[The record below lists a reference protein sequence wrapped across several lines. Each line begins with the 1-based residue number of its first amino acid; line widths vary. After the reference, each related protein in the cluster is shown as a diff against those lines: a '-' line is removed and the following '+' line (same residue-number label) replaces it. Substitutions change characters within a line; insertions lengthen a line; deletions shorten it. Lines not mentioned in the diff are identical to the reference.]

1 MRCKACGK
9 EVESVVSFSAPGE
22 PSTPEICLRCFR
34 RAGINIVA
42 SAKKMAANAKARA
55 AKGGG

>member
-1 MRCKACGK
+1 MKCKKCGK
-9 EVESVVSFSAPGE
+9 EVETVVSFSTPGE
-22 PSTPEICLRCFR
+22 SETPAICLRCFR